1 MKSKFIFMLFLFISC
16 NNNARFD
23 NGERLYF
30 VASEGNFGRGNA
42 SITVFQGPNQIQKIS
57 NIGDVIQSIKVY
69 DDKLFVLIN
78 NSHLIKIYAITSS
91 GLSLPGIEISTRNS
105 GPREMVI
112 VDDLLYFTN
121 WNSNDVK
128 ILNLETYFIED
139 SIKVNGMPEGI
150 VFDGAHLW
158 VAISSG
164 STVEK
169 ISINSKQIVET
180 FQVGNG
186 PQQMLIE
193 GSSLWIS
200 RTYYSN
206 DWTETYYGTSQIDIL
221 SGSIQIIEYNTG
233 IVCGGDI
240 MKINEQ
246 TYRTFEGGV
255 APIKSDLTI
264 NRTSKIG
271 SYNTN
276 SLYSADAHNN
286 YIFMGTTSDFN
297 DPDTVYIHNSSGE
310 HSFTYIVDASPGDY
324 AIWEIS
330 N

>member
-1 MKSKFIFMLFLFISC
+1 MKNKFILILFLFISC
-16 NNNARFD
+16 DNNSGFD
-23 NGERLYF
+23 NEKRLTF
-30 VASEGNFGRGNA
+30 IASEGNFGSSNA
-42 SITVFQGPNQIQKIS
+42 SISVFQGPNQIQKVS

-78 NSHLIKIYAITSS
+78 NSHLIKIYTITSS
-91 GLSLPGIEISTRNS
+91 GLSLPGIEINTHNS

-112 VDDLLYFTN
+112 VDDYLYFTN
-121 WNSNDVK
+121 WNSRNIK

-139 SIKVNGMPEGI
+139 SISVNGTPEGI
-150 VFDGAHLW
+150 VSDGSYLW

-169 ISINSKQIVET
+169 IDINSKQIVET

-193 GSSLWIS
+193 GSLLWIS
-200 RTYYSN
+200 RTYYSP
-206 DWTETYYGTSQIDIL
+206 DWSEIYYGTSQIDIL
-221 SGSIQIIEYNTG
+221 SGSIQIKEYDTG
-233 IVCGGDI
+233 IVCGGDM

-246 TYRTFEGGV
+246 TYRTYEGGV

-264 NRTSKIG
+264 NRPAKIG

-276 SLYSADAHNN
+276 SLYSAGAHSD

-297 DPDTVYIHNSSGE
+297 GPDTVYIHNELGE
-310 HSFTYIVDASPGDY
+310 HNFTYIVDASPGDY
-324 AIWEIS
+324 AIWEVS

>member
-1 MKSKFIFMLFLFISC
+1 MKNKFVLILFLFISC
-16 NNNARFD
+16 DNNSGFD
-23 NGERLYF
+23 NEKRLTF
-30 VASEGNFGRGNA
+30 IASEGNFGSSNA
-42 SITVFQGPNQIQKIS
+42 SISVFQGPKQIQKVS

-78 NSHLIKIYAITSS
+78 NSHLIKIYIITSS
-91 GLSLPGIEISTRNS
+91 GLSLPGIKINTHNS

-112 VDDLLYFTN
+112 VDDYLYFTN
-121 WNSNDVK
+121 WNSRNIK

-139 SIKVNGMPEGI
+139 SISVNGTPEGI
-150 VFDGAHLW
+150 VSDGSYLW

-169 ISINSKQIVET
+169 IDINSKQIVET

-193 GSSLWIS
+193 GSLLWIS
-200 RTYYSN
+200 RTYYSP
-206 DWTETYYGTSQIDIL
+206 DWSEIYYGTSQIDIL
-221 SGSIQIIEYNTG
+221 SGAIQIKEYDTG
-233 IVCGGDI
+233 IVCGGDM

-246 TYRTFEGGV
+246 TYRTYEGGV
-255 APIKSDLTI
+255 APLKSDLTI
-264 NRTSKIG
+264 NRPAKIG

-276 SLYSADAHNN
+276 SLYSAGAHSD

-297 DPDTVYIHNSSGE
+297 GPDTVYIHNELGK
-310 HSFTYIVDASPGDY
+310 HNFTYIVDASPGDY
-324 AIWEIS
+324 AIWEVS

>member
-16 NNNARFD
+16 NNNTSFD
-23 NGERLYF
+23 NEEKLIF
-30 VASEGNFGRGNA
+30 IASEGNFGRSNA

-200 RTYYSN
+200 RTYYSH

>member
-1 MKSKFIFMLFLFISC
+1 MKNKFILILFLFISC
-16 NNNARFD
+16 DNNSGFD
-23 NGERLYF
+23 NEKRLTF
-30 VASEGNFGRGNA
+30 IASEGNFGSSNA
-42 SITVFQGPNQIQKIS
+42 SISVFQGPKQIQKVS

-78 NSHLIKIYAITSS
+78 NSHLIKIYIITSS
-91 GLSLPGIEISTRNS
+91 GLSLPGIKINTHNS

-112 VDDLLYFTN
+112 VDDYLYFTN
-121 WNSNDVK
+121 WNSRNIK

-139 SIKVNGMPEGI
+139 SISVNGTPEGI
-150 VFDGAHLW
+150 VSDGSYLW

-169 ISINSKQIVET
+169 IDINSKQIVET

-193 GSSLWIS
+193 GSLLWIS
-200 RTYYSN
+200 RTYYSP
-206 DWTETYYGTSQIDIL
+206 DWSEIYYGTSQIDIL
-221 SGSIQIIEYNTG
+221 SGSIQIKEYDTG
-233 IVCGGDI
+233 IVCGGDM

-246 TYRTFEGGV
+246 TYRTYEGGV

-264 NRTSKIG
+264 NRPAKIG

-276 SLYSADAHNN
+276 SLYSAGAHSD

-297 DPDTVYIHNSSGE
+297 GPDTVYIHNELGE
-310 HSFTYIVDASPGDY
+310 HNFTYIVDASPGDY
-324 AIWEIS
+324 AIWEVS

>member
-1 MKSKFIFMLFLFISC
+1 MKNKFVLILFLFISC
-16 NNNARFD
+16 DNNSGFD
-23 NGERLYF
+23 NEKRLTF
-30 VASEGNFGRGNA
+30 IASEGNFGSSNA
-42 SITVFQGPNQIQKIS
+42 SISVFQGPKQIQKVS

-78 NSHLIKIYAITSS
+78 NSHLIKIYIITSS
-91 GLSLPGIEISTRNS
+91 GLSLPGIKINTHNS

-112 VDDLLYFTN
+112 VDDYLYFTN
-121 WNSNDVK
+121 WNSRNIK

-139 SIKVNGMPEGI
+139 SISVNGTPEGI
-150 VFDGAHLW
+150 VSDGSYLW

-169 ISINSKQIVET
+169 IDINSKQIVET

-193 GSSLWIS
+193 GSLLWIS
-200 RTYYSN
+200 RTYYSP
-206 DWTETYYGTSQIDIL
+206 DWSEIYYGTSQIDIL
-221 SGSIQIIEYNTG
+221 SGSIQIKEYDTG
-233 IVCGGDI
+233 IVCGGDM

-246 TYRTFEGGV
+246 TYRTYEGGV

-264 NRTSKIG
+264 NRPAKIG

-276 SLYSADAHNN
+276 SLYSAGAHSD

-297 DPDTVYIHNSSGE
+297 GPDTVYIHNELGE
-310 HSFTYIVDASPGDY
+310 HNFTYIVDASPGDY
-324 AIWEIS
+324 AIWEVS

>member
-1 MKSKFIFMLFLFISC
+1 MKNKFILILFLFISC
-16 NNNARFD
+16 DNNSGFD
-23 NGERLYF
+23 NEKRLTF
-30 VASEGNFGRGNA
+30 IASEGNFGSSNA
-42 SITVFQGPNQIQKIS
+42 SISVFQGPNQIQKVS

-78 NSHLIKIYAITSS
+78 NSHLIKIYIITSS
-91 GLSLPGIEISTRNS
+91 GLSLPGIKINTHNS

-112 VDDLLYFTN
+112 VDDYLYFTN
-121 WNSNDVK
+121 WNSRNIK

-139 SIKVNGMPEGI
+139 SISVNGTPEGI
-150 VFDGAHLW
+150 VSDGSYLW

-169 ISINSKQIVET
+169 IDINSKQIVET

-193 GSSLWIS
+193 GSLLWIS
-200 RTYYSN
+200 RTYYSP
-206 DWTETYYGTSQIDIL
+206 DWSEIYYGTSQIDIL
-221 SGSIQIIEYNTG
+221 SGAIQIKEYDTG
-233 IVCGGDI
+233 IVCGGDM

-246 TYRTFEGGV
+246 TYRTYEGGV

-264 NRTSKIG
+264 NRSAKIG
-271 SYNTN
+271 SYNTS
-276 SLYSADAHNN
+276 SLYSAGAHSD

-297 DPDTVYIHNSSGE
+297 GPDTVYIHNELGE
-310 HSFTYIVDASPGDY
+310 HNFTYIVDASPGDY
-324 AIWEIS
+324 AIWEAS

>member
-1 MKSKFIFMLFLFISC
+1 MKNKFILILFLFISC
-16 NNNARFD
+16 DNNSGFD
-23 NGERLYF
+23 NEKRLTF
-30 VASEGNFGRGNA
+30 IASEGNFGSSNA
-42 SITVFQGPNQIQKIS
+42 SISVFQGPNQIQKVS

-78 NSHLIKIYAITSS
+78 NSHLIKIYIITSS
-91 GLSLPGIEISTRNS
+91 GLSLPGIKINTHNS

-112 VDDLLYFTN
+112 VDDYLYFTN
-121 WNSNDVK
+121 WNSRNIK

-139 SIKVNGMPEGI
+139 SISVNGAPEGI
-150 VFDGAHLW
+150 VSDGSYLW

-169 ISINSKQIVET
+169 IDINSKQIVET

-193 GSSLWIS
+193 GSLLWIS
-200 RTYYSN
+200 RTYYSP
-206 DWTETYYGTSQIDIL
+206 DWSEIYYGTSQIDIL
-221 SGSIQIIEYNTG
+221 SGAIQIKEYDTG
-233 IVCGGDI
+233 IVCGGDM

-246 TYRTFEGGV
+246 TYRTYEGGV

-264 NRTSKIG
+264 NRPAKIG

-276 SLYSADAHNN
+276 SLYSAGAHSD

-297 DPDTVYIHNSSGE
+297 GPDTVYIHNELGE
-310 HSFTYIVDASPGDY
+310 HNFTYIVDASPGDY
-324 AIWEIS
+324 AIWEVS

>member
-1 MKSKFIFMLFLFISC
+1 MKSKFIFMLFLFIAC
-16 NNNARFD
+16 ENNTGVD
-23 NGERLYF
+23 NDEKLTF
-30 VASEGNFGRGNA
+30 IASEGNFGRSNA
-42 SITVFQGPNQIQKIS
+42 SITVFQGPNQIQKVS
-57 NIGDVIQSIKVY
+57 NIGDVIQSIMVY

-78 NSHLIKIYAITSS
+78 NSHLIKIYSITSA
-91 GLSLPGIEISTRNS
+91 GLSLPGIEISTQNS
-105 GPREMVI
+105 GPREMTI
-112 VDDLLYFTN
+112 VNDLLYFTN
-121 WNSNDVK
+121 WNSNDIKV
-128 ILNLETYFIED
+128 LNLETYFIED

-150 VFDGAHLW
+150 VSDGTHLW

-164 STVEK
+164 NTVEK

-180 FQVGNG
+180 LQVGNG

-200 RTYYSN
+200 RTYYSP
-206 DWTETYYGTSQIDIL
+206 DWTETYYGTSQIDLL
-221 SGSIQIIEYNTG
+221 SGSIQIREYDTG
-233 IVCGGDI
+233 VVCGGDM

-246 TYRTFEGGV
+246 AYRTFEGGV
-255 APIKSDLTI
+255 ARMKSDLTI

-276 SLYSADAHNN
+276 SLYSADAHSN

-297 DPDTVYIHNSSGE
+297 DPDTVYVHNNSGE
-310 HSFTYIVDASPGDY
+310 YSFTYIVNACPGDY
-324 AIWEIS
+324 AVWEIS

>member
-1 MKSKFIFMLFLFISC
+1 MKNKFVLILFLFISC
-16 NNNARFD
+16 DNNSGFD
-23 NGERLYF
+23 NEKRLTF
-30 VASEGNFGRGNA
+30 IASEGNFGSSNA
-42 SITVFQGPNQIQKIS
+42 SISVFQGPKQIQKVS

-78 NSHLIKIYAITSS
+78 NSHLIKIYIITSS
-91 GLSLPGIEISTRNS
+91 GLSLPGIKINTHNS

-112 VDDLLYFTN
+112 VDDYLYFTN
-121 WNSNDVK
+121 WNSRNIK

-139 SIKVNGMPEGI
+139 SISVNGTPEGI
-150 VFDGAHLW
+150 VSDGSYLW

-169 ISINSKQIVET
+169 IDINSKQIVET

-193 GSSLWIS
+193 GSLLWIS
-200 RTYYSN
+200 RTYYSP
-206 DWTETYYGTSQIDIL
+206 DWSEIYYGTSQIDIL
-221 SGSIQIIEYNTG
+221 SGAIQIKEYDTG
-233 IVCGGDI
+233 IVCGGDM

-246 TYRTFEGGV
+246 TYRTYEGGV
-255 APIKSDLTI
+255 APLKSDLTI
-264 NRTSKIG
+264 NRPAKIG

-276 SLYSADAHNN
+276 SLYSAGAHSD

-297 DPDTVYIHNSSGE
+297 GPDTVYILNELGE
-310 HSFTYIVDASPGDY
+310 HNFTYIVDASPGDY
-324 AIWEIS
+324 AIWEVS

>member
-1 MKSKFIFMLFLFISC
+1 
-16 NNNARFD
+16 
-23 NGERLYF
+23 
-30 VASEGNFGRGNA
+30 
-42 SITVFQGPNQIQKIS
+42 
-57 NIGDVIQSIKVY
+57 
-69 DDKLFVLIN
+69 
-78 NSHLIKIYAITSS
+78 
-91 GLSLPGIEISTRNS
+91 
-105 GPREMVI
+105 
-112 VDDLLYFTN
+112 
-121 WNSNDVK
+121 
-128 ILNLETYFIED
+128 
-139 SIKVNGMPEGI
+139 
-150 VFDGAHLW
+150 
-158 VAISSG
+158 
-164 STVEK
+164 
-169 ISINSKQIVET
+169 
-180 FQVGNG
+180 
-186 PQQMLIE
+186 
-193 GSSLWIS
+193 
-200 RTYYSN
+200 
-206 DWTETYYGTSQIDIL
+206 
-221 SGSIQIIEYNTG
+221 
-233 IVCGGDI
+233 

>member
-1 MKSKFIFMLFLFISC
+1 MKNKFVLILFLFISC
-16 NNNARFD
+16 DNNSGFD
-23 NGERLYF
+23 NEKRLTF
-30 VASEGNFGRGNA
+30 IASEGNFGSSNA
-42 SITVFQGPNQIQKIS
+42 SISVFQGPKQIQKVS

-78 NSHLIKIYAITSS
+78 NSHLIKIYIITSS
-91 GLSLPGIEISTRNS
+91 GLSLPGIKINTHNS

-112 VDDLLYFTN
+112 VDDYLYFTN
-121 WNSNDVK
+121 WNSRNIK

-139 SIKVNGMPEGI
+139 SISVNGTPEGI
-150 VFDGAHLW
+150 VSDGSYLW

-169 ISINSKQIVET
+169 IDINSKQIVET

-193 GSSLWIS
+193 GSLLWIS
-200 RTYYSN
+200 RTNYSP
-206 DWTETYYGTSQIDIL
+206 DWSEIYYGTSQIDIL
-221 SGSIQIIEYNTG
+221 SGSIQIKEYDTG
-233 IVCGGDI
+233 IVCGGDM

-246 TYRTFEGGV
+246 TYRTYEGGV

-264 NRTSKIG
+264 NRPAKIG

-276 SLYSADAHNN
+276 SLYSAGAHSD

-297 DPDTVYIHNSSGE
+297 GPDTVYIHNELGE
-310 HSFTYIVDASPGDY
+310 HNFTYIVDASPGDY
-324 AIWEIS
+324 AIWEVS

>member
-16 NNNARFD
+16 NNNTSFD
-23 NGERLYF
+23 NEEKLIF
-30 VASEGNFGRGNA
+30 IASEGNFGRSNA

-91 GLSLPGIEISTRNS
+91 GLSLPGIEINTQNS

-221 SGSIQIIEYNTG
+221 SGSIQIKEYNTG

-297 DPDTVYIHNSSGE
+297 GPDTVYVHNNLGN

>member
-1 MKSKFIFMLFLFISC
+1 MKNKFVLILFLFISC
-16 NNNARFD
+16 DNNSGFD
-23 NGERLYF
+23 NEKRLTF
-30 VASEGNFGRGNA
+30 IASEGNFGSSNA
-42 SITVFQGPNQIQKIS
+42 SISVFQGPKQIQKVS

-78 NSHLIKIYAITSS
+78 NSHLIKIYTITSS
-91 GLSLPGIEISTRNS
+91 GLSLPGIKINTHNS

-112 VDDLLYFTN
+112 VDDYLYFTN
-121 WNSNDVK
+121 WNSRNIK

-139 SIKVNGMPEGI
+139 SISVNGTPEGI
-150 VFDGAHLW
+150 VSDGSYLW

-169 ISINSKQIVET
+169 IDINSKQIVET

-193 GSSLWIS
+193 GSLLWIS
-200 RTYYSN
+200 RTYYSP
-206 DWTETYYGTSQIDIL
+206 DWSEIYYGTSQIDIL
-221 SGSIQIIEYNTG
+221 SGSIQIKEYDTG
-233 IVCGGDI
+233 IVCGGDM

-246 TYRTFEGGV
+246 TYRTYEGGV
-255 APIKSDLTI
+255 APLKSDLTI
-264 NRTSKIG
+264 NRPAKIG

-276 SLYSADAHNN
+276 SLYSAGAHSD

-297 DPDTVYIHNSSGE
+297 GPDTVYIHNELGE
-310 HSFTYIVDASPGDY
+310 HNFTYIVDASPGDY
-324 AIWEIS
+324 AIWEVS